1 MLCESW
7 LQEQGLS
14 LGPTLQMASNKGDPR
29 RGGLGDGGGRY
40 SLESKR
46 DSLHLQPAW
55 KLK

>member
-29 RGGLGDGGGRY
+29 RGGLGDGGGGTLSKASVIACIY
-40 SLESKR
+40 SLPGS
-46 DSLHLQPAW
+46 
-55 KLK
+55 